1 MFRHLI
7 QRFKG
12 VQGYIKGCA
21 RLLFMDQIGC
31 RPCPLLGTPVASLP
45 VWKCDQ
51 AEATWPYTQPHW
63 LICMCM
69 YMIGCLLYFSL
80 FTFFFLLHIH
90 LISNVL
96 CNSFYDEGHKAKHV
110 GVTIKL
116 LCTGVA
122 GVHSIIFGH
131 FYPLHVLCN
140 LTIYLN

>member
-1 MFRHLI
+1 MTI
-7 QRFKG
+7 
-12 VQGYIKGCA
+12 YPA
-21 RLLFMDQIGC
+21 
-31 RPCPLLGTPVASLP
+31 PLADMYVH
-45 VWKCDQ
+45 VYD
-51 AEATWPYTQPHW
+51 W
-63 LICMCM
+63 LSFIFQSF
-69 YMIGCLLYFSL
+69 Y
-80 FTFFFLLHIH
+80 FFFLLHIH